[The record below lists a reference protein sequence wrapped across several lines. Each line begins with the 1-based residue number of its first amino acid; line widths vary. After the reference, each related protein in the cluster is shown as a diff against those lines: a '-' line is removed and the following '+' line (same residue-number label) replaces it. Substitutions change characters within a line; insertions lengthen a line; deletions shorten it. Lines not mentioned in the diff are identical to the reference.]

1 MWQAIACAVEFDN
14 QHMGIYAGDSDTYSV
29 FADVFNP
36 IILEYHGL
44 EVGFSHIS
52 DLDIEKVDGTINPDA
67 PVLSTRYNFKIWKV
81 KKIILKGQLRL
92 ELLKYIVFIC
102 RDQPI

>member
-29 FADVFNP
+29 FADVFDP
-36 IILEYHGL
+36 IILDYHGL
-44 EVGFSHIS
+44 EEGFSHIS

-67 PVLSTRYNFKIWKV
+67 PVLSTRYNFKIWRL
-81 KKIILKGQLRL
+81 KKIYVFIENTMHWVGL
-92 ELLKYIVFIC
+92 ERLKYLYI
-102 RDQPI
+102 